1 VKKILIALQ
10 FLTIFPVEIK
20 SIKEEEFGKS
30 LLYFPIVGA
39 LIGIVL
45 ALALFV
51 LDFLPNLIKCSLIL
65 IISIVISGGIHLE
78 GFSDTCDGLYG
89 GKCKEEILDI
99 MRDSHIG
106 AIGAIGLVCIL
117 LLKLSLFLSIPKEIL
132 WRSLILMCLF
142 SRWVQVLVCYISKYA
157 RKEGKAKYFIEY
169 ASRKEFLISSLFTLA
184 AFLFLLKIEGIVLF
198 FISLLPI
205 WVFITYVKKK
215 IDGVTGDT
223 IGATSE
229 IAEVSI
235 LFFIISLRYVHINFF
250 LPS

>member
-1 VKKILIALQ
+1 
-10 FLTIFPVEIK
+10 
-20 SIKEEEFGKS
+20 
-30 LLYFPIVGA
+30 
-39 LIGIVL
+39 
-45 ALALFV
+45 
-51 LDFLPNLIKCSLIL
+51 
-65 IISIVISGGIHLE
+65 
-78 GFSDTCDGLYG
+78 
-89 GKCKEEILDI
+89 
-99 MRDSHIG
+99 

-235 LFFIISLRYVHINFF
+235 LFFIIFLRYVHINFF

>member
-1 VKKILIALQ
+1 MKKILIALQ

-89 GKCKEEILDI
+89 GRLQRRDI
-99 MRDSHIG
+99 R
-106 AIGAIGLVCIL
+106 
-117 LLKLSLFLSIPKEIL
+117 
-132 WRSLILMCLF
+132 
-142 SRWVQVLVCYISKYA
+142 YYA
-157 RKEGKAKYFIEY
+157 G
-169 ASRKEFLISSLFTLA
+169 
-184 AFLFLLKIEGIVLF
+184 
-198 FISLLPI
+198 
-205 WVFITYVKKK
+205 
-215 IDGVTGDT
+215 
-223 IGATSE
+223 
-229 IAEVSI
+229 
-235 LFFIISLRYVHINFF
+235 
-250 LPS
+250 